1 MGERTP
7 LALINA
13 PASGRMAVAEAI
25 TNIACAGISEL
36 SDIHLCANWMAAAGE
51 AGQDADLF
59 KTVEAV
65 ALELCPALGIS
76 IPVGK
81 DSMSM
86 SSRWNENED
95 SFSVSS
101 PLSLIV
107 TAFAPVADVRRS
119 VTPVLDVS
127 GESVLLLIDLARGK
141 QRLGGSRLRT
151 GLWAGRQRGA
161 GSGSP
166 R

>member
-7 LALINA
+7 LALVNA

-36 SDIHLCANWMAAAGE
+36 SDVHLCANWMAAAGE

-59 KTVEAV
+59 QTVQAV
-65 ALELCPALGIS
+65 TLDLCPALGIS

-86 SSRWNENED
+86 SSRWTQNGD
-95 SFSVSS
+95 QFSVSS
-101 PLSLIV
+101 PMSLII

-119 VTPVLDVS
+119 VTPVLDTTQ
-127 GESVLLLIDLARGK
+127 ESVLLLIDLE
-141 QRLGGSRLRT
+141 
-151 GLWAGRQRGA
+151 
-161 GSGSP
+161 
-166 R
+166 